1 MKRSAPA
8 AILLLTGLMAGCS
21 TSEPLQNK
29 LDYKSEAPAQTN
41 KLEVPPDLTAPQIQ
55 NRYELPRS
63 GVASLNELNQA
74 QGSSKAP
81 ASTESAA
88 VTKVDNVRMERAG
101 SQRWL
106 VAEHKQPEELWPVLK
121 AFWQDN
127 GFVIKTEDPQL
138 GIMETDWAENR
149 AKLPNDV
156 IRKFM
161 ETVGLG
167 NVYST
172 AERDKFRI
180 RVEKTAAGTE
190 VYFSHRGMYEVFVDE
205 GKSETKWQPR
215 PADPQLEAELLGR
228 FMIRLGQTEERAKEA
243 IKQTQ
248 TPEAP
253 NSQIVNGTL
262 TVSDGFDRAWRR
274 VGLALDRIGLAVSDR
289 NRAQGIYYVKPV
301 KGEAE
306 SGKTEKS
313 GGFWSSL
320 AFWSSGDKNEAAP
333 KDEEFLVQLKEDS
346 PGKTQIALTDKAGK
360 PLPPAQTRTA
370 LGKLQAELQ

>member
-8 AILLLTGLMAGCS
+8 AILLLTGLVAGCS
-21 TSEPLQNK
+21 TSEPLANK
-29 LDYKSEAPAQTN
+29 LDYKSEAPKTANT
-41 KLEVPPDLTAPQIQ
+41 LEVPPDLTAPQIR

-74 QGSSKAP
+74 QGTTKTDA
-81 ASTESAA
+81 ASGGGA
-88 VTKVDNVRMERAG
+88 KVDNVRMERAG

-106 VAEHKQPEELWPVLK
+106 VAEHMQPEALWPVLK

-127 GFVIKTEDPQL
+127 GFVIKTEEPQL

-228 FMIRLGQTEERAKEA
+228 FMIRLGQTEEKAKEA
-243 IKQTQ
+243 IKLTH

-253 NSQIVNGTL
+253 NSQIVNGML
-262 TVSDGFDRAWRR
+262 TVNDGFDRAWRR

-289 NRAQGIYYVKPV
+289 NRSQGVYYVKPV
-301 KGEAE
+301 KGETE
-306 SGKTEKS
+306 NGKPEKS

-320 AFWSSGDKNEAAP
+320 AFWSSGDKGEATP
-333 KDEEFLVQLKEDS
+333 KDEEFLVQLKEDGS
-346 PGKTQIALTDKAGK
+346 GKTQIMLTDKAGK
-360 PLPPAQTRTA
+360 PLPAAQTRTA
-370 LGKLQAELQ
+370 LGKLQNELQ

>member
-8 AILLLTGLMAGCS
+8 AILLLTGLVAGCS
-21 TSEPLQNK
+21 TSEPLQKK

-41 KLEVPPDLTAPQIQ
+41 RLEVPPDLTAPQIQ

-63 GVASLNELNQA
+63 GVASLNELNQT
-74 QGSSKAP
+74 QGATK
-81 ASTESAA
+81 TTVSADA
-88 VTKVDNVRMERAG
+88 ATKVDNVRMERAG

-228 FMIRLGQTEERAKEA
+228 FMIRLGQTEEKAKEA
-243 IKQTQ
+243 IKRTQ
-248 TPEAP
+248 APETP

-262 TVSDGFDRAWRR
+262 TVNDGFDRAWRR

-306 SGKTEKS
+306 NGKAEKS

-320 AFWSSGDKNEAAP
+320 AFWSSGDKNEALP

-346 PGKTQIALTDKAGK
+346 PGKTLIVLTDKAGK
-360 PLPPAQTRTA
+360 PLPSGQTRTA
-370 LGKLQAELQ
+370 LGKLQNELQ